1 MWARHMNTNN
11 SNDKPGTIIDLDADQ
26 VVEDFASAE
35 IKHGTAAPLQKS
47 QKSRWIYGAA
57 ALVAAAFAGGWIYKD
72 VLSNYFPSDQIR
84 GLSEKVLELE
94 SKNTSLREELS
105 NIDKLASQLKSDVD
119 SLEGKELALESVV
132 DTVQKADV
140 AAAAK
145 LNSLEQSLV
154 ETKQMVTDM
163 ASRPVIAT
171 NGASIDAGLQQRVT
185 NLEKD
190 VASLKVKPAAP
201 VDNTVALSQN
211 LADLKAKIAAG
222 TGYLNEYDRLQRM
235 VPAAAGLDVLAPYAA
250 LGLPDAKGLASELKT
265 MIADMP
271 KPVIPG
277 PVAESQGWWAGVY
290 DTLSGLITIK
300 VEGDVDWPTTAS
312 AAVAFADAGDLPQ
325 AIEHL
330 NAVEGTKPVGVQ
342 QWLDRAQARLALE
355 KAVQTVEEAVL
366 RVIAA
371 KG

>member
-1 MWARHMNTNN
+1 MNTKDI
-11 SNDKPGTIIDLDADQ
+11 NDKPGTIIDLDADQ
-26 VVEDFASAE
+26 VVEDVASAE
-35 IKHGTAAPLQKS
+35 AKQAPPAPLSSPRKN
-47 QKSRWIYGAA
+47 RWIYGAA
-57 ALVAAAFAGGWIYKD
+57 ALAAAAFGGGWIYKD
-72 VLSNYFPSDQIR
+72 VLSTYFPSDQIR

-94 SKNTSLREELS
+94 SKNSALREEVV
-105 NIDKLASQLKSDVD
+105 NINKLAIQLKSDVD
-119 SLEGKELALESVV
+119 ALEGKELALESVV
-132 DTVQKADV
+132 DGVRKADSD
-140 AAAAK
+140 AAAK
-145 LNSLEQSLV
+145 LNALEKGLGETRQAVADIAARPLV
-154 ETKQMVTDM
+154 G
-163 ASRPVIAT
+163 T
-171 NGASIDAGLQQRVT
+171 NGASLDPALQQRVL

-201 VDNTVALSQN
+201 IDNTAGLSQN

-222 TGYLNEYDRLQRM
+222 TGYSAEYDRLQRM

-250 LGLPDAKGLASELKT
+250 LGLPDAKGLANELKT

-271 KPVIPG
+271 KPVIPDA
-277 PVAESQGWWAGVY
+277 VSENNGWWAGVY

-312 AAVAFADAGDLPQ
+312 AAVAFAEAGDVPQ

-330 NAVEGTKPVGVQ
+330 NAVEGAKPVGVQ
-342 QWLDRAQARLALE
+342 QWLERAQARLSVE
-355 KAVQTVEEAVL
+355 KAVQSVEEAVL